1 MSYMKDYAIDLEN
14 ENKELKENM
23 KNIYEMISELYDY
36 VENDDLI
43 EKQYILEQLASIQN
57 QTK

>member
-14 ENKELKENM
+14 ENKELKESM

-36 VENDDLI
+36 IENDDLI